1 MLAFTFLV
9 SVDSIYNHFRFFF
22 SLILPHIEKEEGLR
36 HDLYHLSLPLHHL
49 QSSLNIKMLVQNCW
63 LLSLLFIVST
73 TALLSTS
80 SSHHLTSITK
90 TTVASISST
99 HHSSTS
105 NIKRSTVKTSSTH
118 RPSSSSTKSSTG
130 TPTSTPSIFYLVAA
144 DTGQTEFDGS
154 YFKLIPYPDPTI
166 TLSGDDVLQFG
177 NKNSDGAANS
187 TLNADGTLQCNSG
200 SGPLYACVSNGHPY
214 TQSLEFEDPADLM
227 SGDWSR

>member
-1 MLAFTFLV
+1 
-9 SVDSIYNHFRFFF
+9 
-22 SLILPHIEKEEGLR
+22 
-36 HDLYHLSLPLHHL
+36 
-49 QSSLNIKMLVQNCW
+49 MLVQDFW
-63 LLSLLFIVST
+63 LLSLLFIAST

-80 SSHHLTSITK
+80 SSHHPTIITK
-90 TTVASISST
+90 TTLVSNNST
-99 HHSSTS
+99 HHSST
-105 NIKRSTVKTSSTH
+105 NTIKKSTVKTSSTH

-154 YFKLIPYPDPTI
+154 YFKLIPDPDPTI

-177 NKNSDGAANS
+177 NKNSDGAANF

-214 TQSLEFEDPADLM
+214 TQSLEFEDPDDLDEWGLVAVTCAIADRVLTCQWGPLVVFYFEP
-227 SGDWSR
+227 SDVVDGKQIGEILEIGIVEDGTPFTIQVVPA